1 MKKQILFLVMMT
13 TTQLNKQQ
21 LNTITT
27 TMKKISLLLLMS
39 FMTLWTA
46 KAQNDITLSCPDEN
60 HPHAIDLG
68 LPSGTKW
75 ACCNVG
81 ADKPE
86 AYGGY
91 YAWGE
96 IEEKSTYTEM
106 SYQYCTGEDTD
117 GDGYYDSNISYQSL
131 GSDIANTEYD
141 VAHVKWGG
149 SWVMPSHDQQMELI
163 SSCTYTW
170 TSINGVSGEELT
182 GPNGCTIFFPAAGFA
197 YLDEVYHSTADGNY
211 WSSTQNPMYSYF
223 TYHMQF
229 ASYNVSWGSYNHSR
243 GLSVRPVISVTNS
256 IHLPESSSD
265 KSSQAVYN
273 VFGIKVADDMENA
286 DILPSGIYIHGGKKV
301 VVK

>member
-1 MKKQILFLVMMT
+1 MKGKEIIILLSLMT
-13 TTQLNKQQ
+13 FTPS
-21 LNTITT
+21 
-27 TMKKISLLLLMS
+27 M
-39 FMTLWTA
+39 
-46 KAQNDITLSCPDEN
+46 AQNDKSLSCPDDN
-60 HPHAIDLG
+60 HPHVIDLG

-96 IEEKSTYTEM
+96 IEEKSTYGDMT
-106 SYQYCTGEDTD
+106 YQYCTGEDTD
-117 GDGYYDSNISYQSL
+117 GDGFYDSNISYQSL

-163 SSCTYTW
+163 SLCTYTW
-170 TSINGVSGEELT
+170 TSINGVIGGELT

-197 YLDEVYHSTADGNY
+197 DLDGVYHYTGDGNY

-223 TYHMQF
+223 TYHLGF
-229 ASYNVSWGSYNHSR
+229 DSYNVLWGSFNHSR
-243 GLSVRPVISVTNS
+243 GLSVRPVTNATNS
-256 IHLPESSSD
+256 IYLPPSSSEI
-265 KSSQAVYN
+265 SNQAIYN
-273 VFGIKVADDMENA
+273 IYGIKVASNPKEIDNL
-286 DILPSGIYIHGGKKV
+286 LPGIYIFNGKKV